1 MRPARGVAAVG
12 DPVRLLNAASDAHP
26 LERDLLQSL
35 RDIAPPAT
43 AKKEVWNGIAGH
55 LTSSR
60 VPFAGEREPR
70 RRPSLSGTRL
80 RRVLQSP

>member
-1 MRPARGVAAVG
+1 VRAARGVAAMG

-35 RDIAPPAT
+35 RDISPPAT
-43 AKKEVWNGIAGH
+43 AKKEVWNGIAGR
-55 LTSSR
+55 LTSSMA
-60 VPFAGEREPR
+60 PFAPERER
-70 RRPSLSGTRL
+70 RRRASLTGTRL